1 MSHSFELTDE
11 QYDIIKEAAD
21 RAGRTPEDLFLEW
34 ALNEEARYRQAH
46 PTYYETD
53 EWLRRLG
60 MSDEAIEA
68 SKERVRQE
76 REMPYDADAYYMAS
90 HRNACNF
97 E

>member
-34 ALNEEARYRQAH
+34 ALAEETRYHQAH
-46 PTYYETD
+46 PVYYGTD
-53 EWLRRLG
+53 EWLRHLG
-60 MSDEAIEA
+60 VSDEDIES

-76 REMPYDADAYYMAS
+76 RETPYD
-90 HRNACNF
+90 F
-97 E
+97 